1 MKRLEAGV
9 EGAASVHKAS
19 EIGISTDLTAKFEG
33 DMWQTIIDGDRHRRD
48 WGLRIDMSGK
58 GFNNVNKELS
68 FLEGLRRASVIGGSV
83 DAGRHRG
90 VGWLRERGRGNG

>member
-1 MKRLEAGV
+1 MKSLEASV

-19 EIGISTDLTAKFEG
+19 EIGVSADVTAKVEG
-33 DMWQTIIDGDRHRRD
+33 DMWQTIINGDRHRRD

-58 GFNNVNKELS
+58 GFKNVNEKLS
-68 FLEGLRRASVIGGSV
+68 FLEGLRWSSVIGGSV

-90 VGWLRERGRGNG
+90 RGWLRERDRGRG